1 MVAVLL
7 AAFTAI
13 ENRSR
18 DPLVRLGIF
27 RSGALTRANLGALTL
42 FGSYIAFQFLL
53 TQYLQSL
60 AGWSAM
66 STALAFLPAGVV
78 VAILSTGMGG
88 LIGRFG
94 PVPITIVAFAC
105 LVAGYGSFLRVGGQP
120 DYPGVIL
127 PAVVG
132 VGIAFGLGFSAL
144 SLAATAGVADREQG
158 LAASLFQTS
167 FQVGGAI
174 VLAIVTAVVDAG
186 GASQRD
192 DRPGHADRL
201 PARAGRHHRGG
212 GPGGRGRAD
221 RPAAPRA
228 AQPGRPA
235 EMMIIQ
241 EERGWPRPRARAA
254 GPRPR
259 DSSPGGQ
266 PASSSR
272 STAGG
277 PA

>member
-1 MVAVLL
+1 MLLLVYTVVSAQQAGWVSARTIGSFAVVAVLL

-158 LAASLFQTS
+158 LAASLLQTS

-186 GASQRD
+186 GASQLTT
-192 DRPGHADRL
+192 PQATL
-201 PARAGRHHRGG
+201 TAY
-212 GPGGRGRAD
+212 
-221 RPAAPRA
+221 RPALAVITGVA
-228 AQPGRPA
+228 VLGAVVALTGL
-235 EMMIIQ
+235 
-241 EERGWPRPRARAA
+241 RPRGLLSLA
-254 GPRPR
+254 GHRR
-259 DSSPGGQ
+259 
-266 PASSSR
+266 
-272 STAGG
+272 
-277 PA
+277 